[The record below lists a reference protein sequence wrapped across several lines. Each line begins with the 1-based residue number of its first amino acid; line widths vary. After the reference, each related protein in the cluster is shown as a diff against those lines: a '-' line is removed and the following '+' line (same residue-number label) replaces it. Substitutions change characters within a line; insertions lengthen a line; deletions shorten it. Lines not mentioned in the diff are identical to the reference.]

1 MSAFLAD
8 ATIFMDF
15 FSTIVI
21 GWQWLKIAIAAKN
34 TLTDGNGNQS
44 TTFYEGKIHTMK
56 FYFTYE
62 MTKTKSLAKIIM
74 NDEELTITATKD
86 LF

>member
-1 MSAFLAD
+1 
-8 ATIFMDF
+8 MDF

-21 GWQWLKIAIAAKN
+21 GWQWLKTAIAAKEILD
-34 TLTDGNGNQS
+34 TKTGNQVP
-44 TTFYEGKIHTMK
+44 TFYESKIHTMK

-62 MTKTKSLAKIIM
+62 MTKTKSLAKILM
-74 NDEELTITATKD
+74 NDDALTITATKD